1 MSVLSTLLVVVVLLA
16 WLVPLIM
23 GVKLLRGPRRT
34 SGVVLTV
41 IGILWAIP
49 SLMGLVLG
57 VMYWTG
63 ARSNFE
69 IKDFI
74 PAQSQAVLGTI
85 HTSYHGAG
93 RLVLRAQGAKSPTR
107 YTSQNGTFQVPVGT
121 YRVEEFTA
129 TTTDAQG
136 KPWEGVTAFPTRMP
150 VVVSA
155 QTPVEIKTGPPYK
168 AQVKVEQFGPT
179 ERLSLEL
186 TDSANGTA
194 NLRKGMTTPPAPSF
208 QLCDKKGKVLYN
220 GKFAYG

>member
-1 MSVLSTLLVVVVLLA
+1 MSVVSTVIVVAVLLA
-16 WLVPLIM
+16 WLVPLIA
-23 GVKLLRGPRRT
+23 GVKLLNGPRRT
-34 SGVVLTV
+34 SGIVLTV

-57 VMYWTG
+57 GMYWTG

-74 PAQSQAVLGTI
+74 PGKSEAVLGII
-85 HTSYHGAG
+85 HTSYRGAG
-93 RLVLRAQGAKSPTR
+93 RLVLRPQTGKSATR
-107 YTSQNGTFQVPVGT
+107 YTSVDGTFQVPVGT
-121 YRVEEFTA
+121 YRVEEFAATA
-129 TTTDAQG
+129 TDAQG
-136 KPWEGVTAFPTRMP
+136 KRWEGVTAFPMRTP

-155 QTPVEIKTGPPYK
+155 QTPVEIKAGPPYK

-179 ERLSLEL
+179 QRLSLVL

-208 QLCDKKGKVLYN
+208 QLCNKQGRVLYN

>member
-1 MSVLSTLLVVVVLLA
+1 VSVLSTVLVVAVLLA
-16 WLVPLIM
+16 WLAPLIA
-23 GVKLLRGPRRT
+23 GLKLLNGPKRT
-34 SGVVLTV
+34 SGIVLTV

-74 PAQSQAVLGTI
+74 PGQSQAVLGII
-85 HTSYHGAG
+85 HTSHHGAG
-93 RLVLRAQGAKSPTR
+93 RLVLRPQTGKSATR
-107 YTSQNGTFQVPVGT
+107 YTSADGTFQVPVGT
-121 YRVEEFTA
+121 YRVEEFAATA
-129 TTTDAQG
+129 TDAQG
-136 KPWEGVTAFPTRMP
+136 KQWEGVTAFPLKTP
-150 VVVSA
+150 AEVTA
-155 QTPVEIKTGPPYK
+155 QTPVEIKVGPPYK
-168 AQVKVEQFGPT
+168 AQVKVEQFGAT

-194 NLRKGMTTPPAPSF
+194 SLRKGMTTPPPPSF